1 MKVFVIPRSYGKT
14 NPRLFDML
22 KDAGLEVARNETG
35 GILDKETMKTLLAD
49 CDGIIVGVDPLD
61 AEVLAAAPNLKAI
74 AKYGVGM
81 DKNGNPL
88 RPSIDIDEILVIG
101 GGAKGPVWR
110 QMMVD
115 IYNAKITVPVQ
126 LEEAA
131 SMGAAVTGGV
141 GAGIFKDFTAIDQ
154 MLEINAV
161 VEPNPAA
168 HAAYAPVKE
177 AFEVCYEAMLP
188 VYKYMAE
195 RKVIK

>member
-1 MKVFVIPRSYGKT
+1 MKVLVTPRSYGKT

-22 KDAGLEVARNETG
+22 KDAGPEVVRNETG

-74 AKYGVGM
+74 AK
-81 DKNGNPL
+81 
-88 RPSIDIDEILVIG
+88 
-101 GGAKGPVWR
+101 GPVWR
-110 QMMVD
+110 QMMAD

-126 LEEAA
+126 LEEAT